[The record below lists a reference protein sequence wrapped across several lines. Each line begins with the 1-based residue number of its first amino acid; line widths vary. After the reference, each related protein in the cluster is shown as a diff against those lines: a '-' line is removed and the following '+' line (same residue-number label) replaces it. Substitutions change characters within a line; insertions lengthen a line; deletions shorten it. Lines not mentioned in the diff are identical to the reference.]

1 MAELVKLSNTKHQ
14 ALRVRHECNLE
25 LAATQ
30 QIMKLRVTELSK
42 AVTNFPIFFTKDQNH
57 GGWVLSALTSFEL
70 GQNLFVDDGVWQGTY
85 QPNSMLTHPLY
96 LMKSDEGKNSYAL
109 GILEDSPAFSK
120 EQGDALFDANG
131 HASSYLNR
139 VTKLL
144 ETEVKGDI
152 QTSQF
157 SQKIA
162 ELGLLKAIDLKIF
175 YQDDSAQ
182 TLAGLYTIDEDKLQ
196 SLSAEELAELSRL
209 GYLIPAHAMLISIY
223 QLNLLLRK
231 SNECKSCN
239 TVKNLKVEVAKD
251 RVAS

>member
-1 MAELVKLSNTKHQ
+1 MAELVKLSNTQHQ
-14 ALRVRHECNLE
+14 TLCVRPECNLE

-42 AVTNFPIFFTKDQNH
+42 AVTNFPVFFTKDQNH

-70 GQNLFVDDGVWQGTY
+70 GQNLFVDDDIWQGTY

-96 LMKSDEGKNSYAL
+96 LMKSDEGQNNYAI
-109 GILEDSPAFSK
+109 GILDKSPAFSK
-120 EQGDALFDANG
+120 EQGEALFDANG
-131 HASSYLNR
+131 NASSYLNR

-144 ETEVKGDI
+144 ETEVRGDI

-157 SQKIA
+157 SQKLL
-162 ELGLLKAIDLKIF
+162 ELGLLKAIDLQIL

-182 TLAGLYTIDEDKLQ
+182 TLAGLHTIDEDKLQ
-196 SLSAEELAELSRL
+196 SLSAEQLAELSRL

-223 QLNLLLRK
+223 QLNLLFRK
-231 SNECKSCN
+231 NNECKRCN
-239 TVKNLKVEVAKD
+239 TVKSLKIEVAKD
-251 RVAS
+251 RVAA